1 MRPKYASGQRV
12 IIVSVKDEAQ
22 CPKYP
27 EIENYVGDLA
37 IVVDCYWVGFGELNL
52 PRESFIYRVY
62 IARTNI
68 EISVQEEAIKKAF

>member
-1 MRPKYASGQRV
+1 LHPKYASGQQV
-12 IIVSVKDEAQ
+12 IIVSVKDKNH

-37 IVVDCYWVGFGELNL
+37 IVVDCYWVGFEELDL
-52 PRESFIYRVY
+52 PREYFIYRVY
-62 IARTNI
+62 ISRTNT